1 MHRPSLTLAA
11 ILAALL
17 IPAVLTA
24 ARPSVEPAA
33 NPAVEPD
40 SWRDDSVWYDGKA
53 EWALYEAE
61 RTIYE
66 ETRRYEAT
74 IFVNKEQVDP
84 ERTVKAEDWRDES
97 NVEMFKHTIS
107 QIIPAG
113 NYDYRFL
120 TSSYLHTS
128 DLTPFKVM
136 SSSQEDCGT
145 AYREF
150 LVREGRVEAWQSN
163 YFPGTGRSEDN
174 YRATST
180 LAFHELLS
188 LSLRDYP
195 FAADRKPELTL
206 QLVPSQENNRETRL
220 TPRPARVDYIGRE
233 TLEVPY
239 GELETHHL
247 RVRHAEDGGATE
259 SHFWFAADPSMQHVM
274 VQYTGPYEVTWRL
287 KRFDRWAYWS
297 DPRPE

>member
-1 MHRPSLTLAA
+1 MNMTHQNSLTLTAMLA
-11 ILAALL
+11 CLLAPAALT
-17 IPAVLTA
+17 PAELTGA
-24 ARPSVEPAA
+24 SGG
-33 NPAVEPD
+33 
-40 SWRDDSVWYDGKA
+40 WRDDPIWYDGKA

-61 RTIYE
+61 RTIYG
-66 ETRRYEAT
+66 ETRRYQTT

-97 NVEMFKHTIS
+97 NVEMFKHTVS

-120 TSSYLHTS
+120 SSSYLRAD
-128 DLTPFKVM
+128 DLTPFKIM

-150 LVREGRVEAWQSN
+150 LLRNGRVEAWQSN
-163 YFPGTGRSEDN
+163 YFPGAGRSVED
-174 YRATST
+174 YPADGS
-180 LAFHELLS
+180 LAFHDLLS

-195 FAADRKPELTL
+195 FEADRKPIWTIR
-206 QLVPSQENNRETRL
+206 LVPSQENNRETKL
-220 TPRPARVDYIGRE
+220 TPEPARVTYAGRE
-233 TLEVPY
+233 TIEVPL
-239 GELETHHL
+239 GAIETHRL

-259 SHFWFAADPSMQHVM
+259 SHYWFAADPEMQHVM
-274 VQYTGPYEVTWRL
+274 VQYTGPYNVTWRL